1 MALSPEKIYE
11 DLKRNSIDKSSAVDL
26 LIFLIGNDNSLEIRL
41 ESIRTLQKIKVS
53 NEKVFSVLEDLLV
66 SDSNEEIRELAANSL
81 KELFQEKAL
90 SPLKWALEH
99 ENSLQVLMSTINI
112 IKNINDHNVKSI
124 FIDTV
129 GKFDIDKFSNSIRAL
144 YINKEIQSFKTDK
157 LAKIIKN
164 YTIIKYFEEILKD
177 VDYQIEKGLVA
188 ELNLSFASNEIHG
201 WKILNNLSQF
211 LNILED
217 LKRLELRSDRIG
229 KFPNSISS
237 LYSLQ
242 FLDLSHN
249 SIAKIPDSIQSLKSL
264 EYLNLEYNDL
274 TEIPKSIGSLTS
286 LKELNLK
293 HNKLTNLTPNL
304 GKLTSLK
311 VINLHGNQFNMFPPV
326 LEDLSSL
333 EILKLGLNNL
343 RSVPAWV
350 KNLHSLKILEL
361 GGNKSLSNFEDWIDF
376 LPSVVELNLYND
388 DIRELP
394 ESIGTLNSLEVLI
407 LPNNKITKLPE
418 SFRKLTSLKK
428 VDLSWNDVTNVPEW
442 ISSLSS
448 LEELNLRGNQL
459 ESLPDTISSLPSLK
473 ILTITQNKDIIQVP
487 KELENRGIQINK

>member
-1 MALSPEKIYE
+1 MALSPKKIYE
-11 DLKRNSIDKSSAVDL
+11 DLKKNSIDKSSAVDL

-99 ENSLQVLMSTINI
+99 ENSLQVLMSIVNF
-112 IKNINDHNVKSI
+112 IKEINDHNAKSI
-124 FIDTV
+124 FIDVV

-144 YINKEIQSFKTDK
+144 YLKKEIQSFKTDK

-177 VDYQIEKGLVA
+177 VDYQIEKGLVT

-211 LNILED
+211 LNDLED

-229 KFPNSISS
+229 KFPISISY

-249 SIAKIPDSIQSLKSL
+249 SIGKIPDSIQSLKSL

-274 TEIPKSIGSLTS
+274 TEVPKSIGSLTS

-293 HNKLTNLTPNL
+293 HNKLTNLTSNL
-304 GKLTSLK
+304 GKLTTLK
-311 VINLHGNQFNMFPPV
+311 VINLHGNQFDMFPPV

-333 EILKLGLNNL
+333 ETLKLGLNNL

-376 LPSVVELNLYND
+376 LPPVVELNLYND
-388 DIRELP
+388 DIKVLP
-394 ESIGTLNSLEVLI
+394 ESIGTFNSLEVLI

-428 VDLSWNDVTNVPEW
+428 VDLSWNDVTKVPEW

-487 KELENRGIQINK
+487 KELQNRGIQINK

>member
-1 MALSPEKIYE
+1 MALSPKKIYE
-11 DLKRNSIDKSSAVDL
+11 DLKRNSIDKSAAVDL

-99 ENSLQVLMSTINI
+99 ENSLQVLMSI
-112 IKNINDHNVKSI
+112 IKNIKKINNHNTKSI
-124 FIDTV
+124 FIDAV

-274 TEIPKSIGSLTS
+274 TEIPKSIGSLTR

-473 ILTITQNKDIIQVP
+473 ILTITQNKNIIQIP
-487 KELENRGIQINK
+487 KDLQNRGIQINK

>member
-1 MALSPEKIYE
+1 MALSPKKIYE
-11 DLKRNSIDKSSAVDL
+11 DLKKNSIDKSSAVDL

-99 ENSLQVLMSTINI
+99 ENSLQVLMSIVNF
-112 IKNINDHNVKSI
+112 IKEINDHNAKSI
-124 FIDTV
+124 FIDVV

-144 YINKEIQSFKTDK
+144 YLKKEIQSFKTDK

-177 VDYQIEKGLVA
+177 VDYQIEKGLVT

-211 LNILED
+211 LNDLED

-229 KFPNSISS
+229 KFPISISS

-249 SIAKIPDSIQSLKSL
+249 SIGKIPDSIQSLKSL

-274 TEIPKSIGSLTS
+274 TEVPKSIGSLTS

-293 HNKLTNLTPNL
+293 HNKLTDLTPNL

-326 LEDLSSL
+326 IEDLSSL
-333 EILKLGLNNL
+333 KTLKLGLNNL

-376 LPSVVELNLYND
+376 LPPVVELNLYND
-388 DIRELP
+388 DIKVLP
-394 ESIGTLNSLEVLI
+394 ESIGTFNSLEVLI

-428 VDLSWNDVTNVPEW
+428 VDLSWNDVTKVPEW

-473 ILTITQNKDIIQVP
+473 ILTITQNKDIIQIP
-487 KELENRGIQINK
+487 KELQNRGIQINK